1 MARFA
6 HLATVLLTAALPTLA
21 SANGEIEY
29 RQAPG
34 VDVEAE
40 WGSLE
45 ADLTK
50 VSAEAAF
57 VFSGEILTTREDIG
71 RPGPVTVVAVVVEE
85 SLRGSVASGSV
96 VEVEI
101 PLHGPVSGDRPAL
114 PVPVRGYEIVV
125 FLNEGGDVV
134 EGGLFLLEGGF
145 AWRPNRSGVLL
156 SPRLQQDWEENIDP
170 IADYDVFTLDTIR
183 SVTASRRTGTASAR
197 RRVRRR

>member
-1 MARFA
+1 MPRFA
-6 HLATVLLTAALPTLA
+6 SLATLVLTAALPALA

-40 WGSLE
+40 WGALE

-50 VSAEAAF
+50 VSAGASY

-71 RPGPVTVVAVVVEE
+71 GAGPVTVVAIVVDE
-85 SLRGSVASGSV
+85 SLRGSVSSGSV

-101 PLHGPVSGDRPAL
+101 PLRGPVSGDRPAL
-114 PVPVRGYEIVV
+114 PVPVRGYDIVV
-125 FLNEGGDVV
+125 FLDEAGDVV

-156 SPRLQQDWEENIDP
+156 SPRLQQDWEEIIDP

-183 SVTASRRTGTASAR
+183 SITAKRRTVSSTNR
-197 RRVRRR
+197 RRRR

>member
-1 MARFA
+1 
-6 HLATVLLTAALPTLA
+6 LVLTVALPTLA

-40 WGSLE
+40 WGALE

-50 VSAEAAF
+50 VSAGASY
-57 VFSGEILTTREDIG
+57 VFSGEILTTREDVG
-71 RPGPVTVVAVVVEE
+71 GAGPVTVVAIVVDE
-85 SLRGSVASGSV
+85 SLRGSVSSGSV

-101 PLHGPVSGDRPAL
+101 PLQGPVSGDRPAL
-114 PVPVRGYEIVV
+114 PVPVRGYDIVV
-125 FLNEGGDVV
+125 FLDESGDVV

-156 SPRLQQDWEENIDP
+156 SPRLQQDWEEIIDP

-183 SVTASRRTGTASAR
+183 SITAKRRSGPTTNR
-197 RRVRRR
+197 RRRR

>member
-6 HLATVLLTAALPTLA
+6 SLATLVLTVALPTLA

-40 WGSLE
+40 WGALE

-50 VSAEAAF
+50 VSAGASY
-57 VFSGEILTTREDIG
+57 VFSGEILTTREDVG
-71 RPGPVTVVAVVVEE
+71 GAGPVTVVAIVVDE
-85 SLRGSVASGSV
+85 SLRGSVSSGSV

-101 PLHGPVSGDRPAL
+101 PLQGPVSGDRPAL
-114 PVPVRGYEIVV
+114 PVPVRGYDIVV
-125 FLNEGGDVV
+125 FLDESGDVV

-156 SPRLQQDWEENIDP
+156 SPRLQQDWEEIIDP

-183 SVTASRRTGTASAR
+183 SITAKRRSGPTTNR
-197 RRVRRR
+197 RRRR

>member
-6 HLATVLLTAALPTLA
+6 SLATLVLTVALPTLA

-40 WGSLE
+40 WGALE

-50 VSAEAAF
+50 VSAGASY
-57 VFSGEILTTREDIG
+57 VFSGEILTTREDVG
-71 RPGPVTVVAVVVEE
+71 GAGPVTVVAIVVDE
-85 SLRGSVASGSV
+85 SLRGSVSSGSV

-101 PLHGPVSGDRPAL
+101 PLQGPVSGDRPAL
-114 PVPVRGYEIVV
+114 PVPVRGYDIVV
-125 FLNEGGDVV
+125 FLDESGDGV

-156 SPRLQQDWEENIDP
+156 SPRLQQDWEEIIDP

-183 SVTASRRTGTASAR
+183 SITAKRRSGPTTNR
-197 RRVRRR
+197 RRRR